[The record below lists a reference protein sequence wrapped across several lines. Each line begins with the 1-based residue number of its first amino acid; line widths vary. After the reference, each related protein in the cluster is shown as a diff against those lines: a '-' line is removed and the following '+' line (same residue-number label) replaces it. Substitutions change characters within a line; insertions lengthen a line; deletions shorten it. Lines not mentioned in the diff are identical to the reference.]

1 MSSVFMNGFCL
12 STDVNVL
19 ATDKTKLV
27 LAAQGNRNSDVVL
40 CDLFTAFQPGVQ
52 FDLIVFNPPYVP
64 TDHDELE
71 RALQTRDISAA
82 WAGGKDGRQVIDL
95 FLQHFVPF
103 LSARGIMYLVM
114 LEANNPA
121 HLRFYAQRLGLQ
133 VTIVMERRA
142 GIEHLYILRF
152 QRN

>member
-1 MSSVFMNGFCL
+1 MSSMFMNGFCL
-12 STDVNVL
+12 SSDVNVL
-19 ATDKTKLV
+19 ATDKTKMV
-27 LAAQGNRNSDVVL
+27 LAEQDNRNSDVVL
-40 CDLFTAFQPGVQ
+40 CDLFTAFKCGVQ

-95 FLQHFVPF
+95 FLREVFSF
-103 LSARGIMYLVM
+103 LSAHGVMYLVV
-114 LEANNPA
+114 LAANNPA
-121 HLRFYAQRLGLQ
+121 HLRFNARRLGLQ
-133 VTIVMERRA
+133 VTTLMERRA

-152 QRN
+152 QRD